1 MNGHEAADFTEA
13 GLGAPR
19 PYALVQ
25 GRAKPSRD
33 LERTTLVILS
43 ANSPS
48 TPLQPHYEQI
58 VSLCTSA
65 PCSVAEIAGTLRQPL
80 QVTKVMV
87 SDLMAD
93 HYLVVPPLPEM
104 FGSRVDGSDKRL
116 LKDVLN
122 GLHKLP

>member
-1 MNGHEAADFTEA
+1 MSGHEAADFAET

-25 GRAKPSRD
+25 GRAKPSKD
-33 LERTTLVILS
+33 LERTTLVVLS

-48 TPLQPHYEQI
+48 TPLQPHYKQI

-65 PCSVAEIAGTLRQPL
+65 PCSVAEIAGRLRQPL

-87 SDLMAD
+87 SDLMVD
-93 HYLVVPPLPEM
+93 HYLVVPQLPGM
-104 FGSRVDGSDKRL
+104 FDSGVDGSDKRL
-116 LKDVLN
+116 LKDILD